1 MTEISNIDD
10 DFDTLISEEIL
21 GVEEEKNDDEL
32 VIDEPYDPAQ
42 IKVTT
47 EKKTIDL
54 VIRRIKHGEIDL
66 APEFQR
72 RARLW
77 PINRRS
83 QLIESLLLRIPLPV
97 FYVAANPNDDW
108 VVVDGLQRITTI
120 SDFIEGRFKLSGL
133 EYLKGLEDL
142 DFNGLDRIMKRRIE
156 ETEIVINIIQ
166 PGTAEEVM
174 MNIFKRINTGGVPL
188 NSQEIRNAIN
198 KGPARSLL
206 RELAQ
211 AEEFKLATDNSIRD
225 TRMDAQEMVLRFLA
239 FRINP
244 WTEYKANKLDAYLN
258 TAMRQLNTMSEQE
271 LESLSNDFKLSMT
284 RSFEIFGK
292 NCFRKN
298 TLTGRRSPI
307 SKPLFEAWSVNLAAL
322 NDEEFSELAR
332 KKDQLIIEHG
342 VMLSYNIEYIVAI
355 TYSTGVPKRVIS
367 RFQEVQELIRKVIRE
382 DDNDY

>member
-1 MTEISNIDD
+1 MTEISRIDD

-211 AEEFKLATDNSIRD
+211 TEEFKLATDNSIRD

-258 TAMRQLNTMSEQE
+258 TAMRQLNTTSDQE
-271 LESLSNDFKLSMT
+271 LERLSNDFKLSMT

-322 NDEEFSELAR
+322 NEDEFVKLAQ
-332 KKDQLIIEHG
+332 KKDELIIEHSD
-342 VMLSYNIEYIVAI
+342 MLLKNIEYIVAI
-355 TYSTGVPKRVIS
+355 TYSTGVPKRVTG
-367 RFQEVQELIRKVIRE
+367 RFQEVQELLRKTITGVVH
-382 DDNDY
+382 DH

>member
-1 MTEISNIDD
+1 M
-10 DFDTLISEEIL
+10 
-21 GVEEEKNDDEL
+21 
-32 VIDEPYDPAQ
+32 
-42 IKVTT
+42 
-47 EKKTIDL
+47 
-54 VIRRIKHGEIDL
+54 
-66 APEFQR
+66 
-72 RARLW
+72 
-77 PINRRS
+77 
-83 QLIESLLLRIPLPV
+83 LRIPLPV

-211 AEEFKLATDNSIRD
+211 TEEFKLATDNSIRD

-258 TAMRQLNTMSEQE
+258 TAMRQLNTTSDQE
-271 LESLSNDFKLSMT
+271 LERLSNDFKLSMT

-322 NDEEFSELAR
+322 NEDEFLNLAQ
-332 KKDQLIIEHG
+332 KKDELIIEHSD
-342 VMLSYNIEYIVAI
+342 MLLKNIEYIVAI

-367 RFQEVQELIRKVIRE
+367 RFQEVQELVRKIITGT
-382 DDNDY
+382 DHDH

>member
-1 MTEISNIDD
+1 MTEISRIDD

-211 AEEFKLATDNSIRD
+211 TEEFKLATDNSIRD

-258 TAMRQLNTMSEQE
+258 TAMRQLNTTSDQE
-271 LESLSNDFKLSMT
+271 LERLSNDFKLSMT

-322 NDEEFSELAR
+322 NEDEFVKLAQ
-332 KKDQLIIEHG
+332 KKDELIIEHSD
-342 VMLSYNIEYIVAI
+342 MLLKNIEYIVAI
-355 TYSTGVPKRVIS
+355 TYSTGVPKRVIG
-367 RFQEVQELIRKVIRE
+367 RFQEVQELLRKTITGVVH
-382 DDNDY
+382 DH

>member
-1 MTEISNIDD
+1 MTEISNTDD
-10 DFDTLISEEIL
+10 DFETLISEEIL

-133 EYLKGLEDL
+133 EYLKGLEGF
-142 DFNGLDRIMKRRIE
+142 DFSGLDRIMKRRIE

-174 MNIFKRINTGGVPL
+174 MNIFKRINTGGIPL

-206 RELAQ
+206 RDMAQ
-211 AEEFKLATDNSIRD
+211 AAEFKLATDNSIRD
-225 TRMDAQEMVLRFLA
+225 TRMDAQEMALRFLA

-244 WTEYKANKLDAYLN
+244 WNEYKANKLDAYLN
-258 TAMRQLNTMSEQE
+258 TAMRELNTMTTTQ
-271 LESLSNDFKLSMT
+271 LEKLSDDFKLSMN
-284 RSFEIFGK
+284 RSYALFGK

-307 SKPLFEAWSVNLAAL
+307 SKPLFEAWSVNLAAI
-322 NDEEFSELAR
+322 NDSEFNTLVKNKYELISKHSA
-332 KKDQLIIEHG
+332 
-342 VMLSYNIEYIVAI
+342 MLLKNIEYIVAI

-367 RFQEVQELIRKVIRE
+367 RFQEVQELINNVIT
-382 DDNDY
+382 DNKS